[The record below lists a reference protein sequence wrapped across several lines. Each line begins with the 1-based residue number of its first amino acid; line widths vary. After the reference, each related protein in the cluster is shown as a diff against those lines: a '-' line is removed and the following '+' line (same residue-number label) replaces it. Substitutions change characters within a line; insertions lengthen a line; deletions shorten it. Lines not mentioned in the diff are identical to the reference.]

1 MIELTLL
8 MPQKQDPH
16 PMKEEDFFLWQSESP
31 VLEDAAEPGE
41 AEAQEIA
48 IYPEGKQAAALRL
61 LFNTREAALQDRI
74 AGLANSLYAM
84 YGSAGPRAL
93 ANGIMDPPVTT
104 WDPSVAPRA
113 PLKPPLRGEPVY
125 RGETTP
131 KRHALLTAYKSHK
144 KILDSFIARAEERI
158 QAKARE
164 VVKARLDKIHQ
175 QLLRERIRYRVT
187 PQGATN
193 HAPEVNA
200 DLGSLAQAM
209 WEIDVLRRE
218 LEYFNEL
225 NLTAAQHIPG
235 TGYYGPSY
243 AAFINRAELA
253 EKDRRLV
260 QETLAGKLA
269 GHCRRHPI
277 LYRLWNHEVVPEV
290 ADAWGNA
297 LPKDKQD
304 KVAYSTKLFTVID
317 DTLDQ
322 VQQAGGLMETELN
335 ETPEVVWRYS
345 PVINDALK
353 LLHLGQ
359 GDMAWMVAQEKLA
372 AFKGAMGPFAKLSIG
387 IGIVEELA
395 AMAAATPPTAAL
407 LAAASLA
414 SSIGEV
420 IESALEEGKK
430 DLAFS
435 ACLDPADS
443 FAAEQGSYVGSVVGA
458 LFLILQLRGMGGI
471 GGPP

>member
-8 MPQKQDPH
+8 MPQDKDPH

-31 VLEDAAEPGE
+31 VLEDAPEPAE

-48 IYPEGKQAAALRL
+48 LYPEGNKAAPLRL

-74 AGLANSLYAM
+74 AGFSNSLYAM
-84 YGSAGPRAL
+84 YGTGGPQSF

-104 WDPSVAPRA
+104 WDPSVAPRR
-113 PLKPPLRGEPVY
+113 PLKPPLRGEVVY
-125 RGETTP
+125 RGDATP
-131 KRHALLTAYKSHK
+131 KRHALLAAYKNHK
-144 KILDSFIARAEERI
+144 KILDSFIARAQERI
-158 QAKARE
+158 EAKARE
-164 VVKARLDKIHQ
+164 VVKARLEKIHL
-175 QLLRERIRYRVT
+175 QLLQERVRYRVA

-193 HAPEVNA
+193 TAPEINA
-200 DLGSLAQAM
+200 DLGSLARAM

-218 LEYFNEL
+218 LDYFNGL
-225 NLTAAQHIPG
+225 HLTAAQHIPS
-235 TGYYGPSY
+235 TGYYVPSY
-243 AAFINRAELA
+243 MALIKRTELV
-253 EKDRRLV
+253 EKDRARV

-269 GHCRRHPI
+269 EHCSHHPI
-277 LYRLWNHEVVPEV
+277 LYRLWNHEVVQEV
-290 ADAWGNA
+290 ADAWDNS
-297 LPKDKQD
+297 LPRDKQA
-304 KVAYSTKLFTVID
+304 KVAYNTKLFAAID
-317 DTLDQ
+317 ETLDQ
-322 VQQAGGLMETELN
+322 VQRAGGLMQTELN

-372 AFKGAMGPFAKLSIG
+372 GFKGAMGPFAKLSLG

-395 AMAAATPPTAAL
+395 ALAAGTPPVAAL

-414 SSIGEV
+414 SAIGEV
-420 IESALEEGKK
+420 IESAVEEGKK
-430 DLAFS
+430 DLAFA

-443 FAAEQGSYVGSVVGA
+443 FAAEQGGYVGAAVGA
-458 LFLILQLRGMGGI
+458 LFLLLQLRGVSTI
-471 GGPP
+471 GRTP

>member
-8 MPQKQDPH
+8 MPQKEDPH
-16 PMKEEDFFLWQSESP
+16 PMKEEDFFLWQCESP

-41 AEAQEIA
+41 AEAQEIVL
-48 IYPEGKQAAALRL
+48 YPEGNKAAALRL
-61 LFNTREAALQDRI
+61 LFNTREAALQDRV
-74 AGLANSLYAM
+74 AGYSNSLYAM
-84 YGSAGPRAL
+84 YGTAGRQAL

-104 WDPSVAPRA
+104 WDPSVAPRT

-125 RGETTP
+125 RGDSTP

-144 KILDSFIARAEERI
+144 KVLDSFIARAEERI
-158 QAKARE
+158 QAKARD

-175 QLLRERIRYRVT
+175 QLLQERVRYRVT

-225 NLTAAQHIPG
+225 YLTTAQHIPG

-243 AAFINRAELA
+243 AAFIKRTELVENDRA
-253 EKDRRLV
+253 RV

-269 GHCRRHPI
+269 EHCRRHPI
-277 LYRLWNHEVVPEV
+277 LYRLWNHEVVPAV

-297 LPKDKQD
+297 LPKNKQD
-304 KVAYSTKLFTVID
+304 KVAYGTKLFAAID
-317 DTLDQ
+317 ETLDQ
-322 VQQAGGLMETELN
+322 VQRAGGLMQTELN

-372 AFKGAMGPFAKLSIG
+372 AFKGAMGPFAKLSLG

-395 AMAAATPPTAAL
+395 ALAAGTPPVAAL

-414 SSIGEV
+414 SAIGEV
-420 IESALEEGKK
+420 IESAVEEGKK
-430 DLAFS
+430 DLAFA

-443 FAAEQGSYVGSVVGA
+443 FAAEQGSYIGAVVGA
-458 LFLILQLRGMGGI
+458 LFLVLQLRGVSTI
-471 GGPP
+471 GRAP

>member
-8 MPQKQDPH
+8 TPQKQDLH
-16 PMKEEDFFLWQSESP
+16 PMKAEDLFLWQSESP
-31 VLEDAAEPGE
+31 LLEDAAEPGE
-41 AEAQEIA
+41 AEAQEIVL
-48 IYPEGKQAAALRL
+48 YPEDKETALRL
-61 LFNTREAALQDRI
+61 LFNTREAALQDRV
-74 AGLANSLYAM
+74 AGFSNSLYAL
-84 YGSAGPRAL
+84 YGTAGRQAF

-104 WDPSVAPRA
+104 WDPSVAPRT

-125 RGETTP
+125 RGESTP

-158 QAKARE
+158 QAKAGE
-164 VVKARLDKIHQ
+164 VVKARLEKIHQ
-175 QLLRERIRYRVT
+175 QLLQERVRYRVT

-243 AAFINRAELA
+243 AAFIKRTELV
-253 EKDRRLV
+253 EKDRART
-260 QETLAGKLA
+260 QEILAEKLA

-277 LYRLWNHEVVPEV
+277 LYRLWNHEVVSEV

-304 KVAYSTKLFTVID
+304 KVAYGTRLFTVID
-317 DTLDQ
+317 ETLDE
-322 VQQAGGLMETELN
+322 VQRAGGLMETELN

-359 GDMAWMVAQEKLA
+359 GDMAWMAAQEKLA
-372 AFKGAMGPFAKLSIG
+372 AFKGAMGPFAKLSVG
-387 IGIVEELA
+387 IDIVESLA
-395 AMAAATPPTAAL
+395 ALAASTPPAAAL

-414 SSIGEV
+414 SALGSV
-420 IESALEEGKK
+420 IESAVEEGKK
-430 DLAFS
+430 DQAFA
-435 ACLDPADS
+435 ACLNPADS
-443 FAAEQGSYVGSVVGA
+443 FAAEQGSYIGSVVGA
-458 LFLILQLRGMGGI
+458 LFLILQLRGTARI